1 MLPKRRKST
10 HPGVVLLEDFLKPLE
25 ISPKQFAEKLG
36 GKWSELK
43 VTAIIQGKEGLSE
56 TTAEEFA
63 AALGN
68 SAEFWRRLEQK
79 HNQCEKCHSH
89 NEMRPSKPLKKAQ

>member
-10 HPGVVLLEDFLKPLE
+10 HPGAVLLEDFLKPLE
-25 ISPKQFAEKLG
+25 ISPKQFAAKLG
-36 GKWSELK
+36 GKWSELR
-43 VTAIIQGKEGLSE
+43 VTAIIKGEEGISE
-56 TTAEEFA
+56 TAAEEFA

-79 HNQCEKCHSH
+79 HNQSANTHSH
-89 NEMRPSKPLKKAQ
+89 HEKGYFKPLKKAQ